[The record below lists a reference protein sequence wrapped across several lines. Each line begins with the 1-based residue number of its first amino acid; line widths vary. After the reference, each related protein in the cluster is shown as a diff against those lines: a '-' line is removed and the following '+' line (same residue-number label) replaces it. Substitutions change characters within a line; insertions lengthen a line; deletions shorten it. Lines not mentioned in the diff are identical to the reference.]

1 MVALIVAAA
10 HNARNN
16 KASDKTIVSEAVH
29 VAERYRLAG
38 QVFGHSPN
46 HPCVEKPYNNKQAAR
61 TQNATITMAC
71 RCGLVI

>member
-1 MVALIVAAA
+1 MVALVALIVAAA

-38 QVFGHSPN
+38 RLLGFAS
-46 HPCVEKPYNNKQAAR
+46 HPRRHKE
-61 TQNATITMAC
+61 TGLTIPSK
-71 RCGLVI
+71 IS